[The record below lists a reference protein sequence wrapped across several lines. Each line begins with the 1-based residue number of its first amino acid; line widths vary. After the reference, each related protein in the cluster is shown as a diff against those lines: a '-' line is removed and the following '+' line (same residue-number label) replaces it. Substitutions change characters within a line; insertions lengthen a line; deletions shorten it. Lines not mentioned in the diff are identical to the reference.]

1 MTTDYAI
8 ETTGL
13 QKIYRNRWR
22 GREFMAVAGL
32 SLRVPAGTKY
42 GLLGANGAGKTTFVK
57 MLLSAV
63 VPTSGQAT
71 LFGRNSR
78 DPESRRPVGYLPE
91 NHRFPTY
98 FTGAGM
104 LDFYGALSGMSGADR
119 KRRTAELLEL
129 VGLADWGEV
138 RIKKYSKGMLQR
150 LGLAQAL
157 MHRPRLLVL
166 DEPTDGVDPVGRR
179 QIREILN
186 SLTGTGV
193 TIFLNSHL
201 LTEVETFCDYVAILS
216 RGRLAIDG
224 KMSDLLKGRGYR
236 ITALHV
242 TETLRDSLL
251 AVTGSVQQTP
261 DGLEVAVATAEQA
274 NAAIDKMR
282 AAGAMIHS
290 VIPTSSSLEELF
302 LTTTGNA
309 SAAAAGANGRARG
322 GKP

>member
-8 ETTGL
+8 ETNGL

-22 GREFMAVAGL
+22 GSEFTAVAGL

-63 VPTSGQAT
+63 EPTAGRST
-71 LFGRNSR
+71 LFGKDSR
-78 DPESRRPVGYLPE
+78 DKESRRPVGYLPE

-104 LDFYGALSGMSGADR
+104 LDFYGALSGMSVADR
-119 KRRTAELLEL
+119 KRRSAELLEL
-129 VGLADWGEV
+129 VGLDGWGDV

-179 QIREILN
+179 HIREILN
-186 SLTGTGV
+186 GLTGTGV

-201 LTEVETFCDYVAILS
+201 LSEVETFCDYVAILN
-216 RGRLAIDG
+216 RGRLALDG

-242 TETLRDSLL
+242 TDVLRDELL
-251 AVTGSVQQTP
+251 AVTGNVQQTQ
-261 DGLEVAVATAEQA
+261 DGLEVTVATAEQV
-274 NAAIDKMR
+274 NEAIDR
-282 AAGAMIHS
+282 LRTAGAMIHS

-302 LTTTGNA
+302 ITTTGTA
-309 SAAAAGANGRARG
+309 STPAVVANGRTGG

>member
-1 MTTDYAI
+1 
-8 ETTGL
+8 
-13 QKIYRNRWR
+13 
-22 GREFMAVAGL
+22 
-32 SLRVPAGTKY
+32 
-42 GLLGANGAGKTTFVK
+42 
-57 MLLSAV
+57 
-63 VPTSGQAT
+63 
-71 LFGRNSR
+71 
-78 DPESRRPVGYLPE
+78 
-91 NHRFPTY
+91 
-98 FTGAGM
+98 M

-282 AAGAMIHS
+282 AAGAIIHS